1 MGQGQEE
8 SARKMITE
16 AILNGHWLML
26 QNCHLSLEFCD
37 EIMQTMLDTD
47 EMHPNFRPGFF
58 LKIFSIK
65 ANIASLLI
73 LHFIFVFIFA
83 SAKDF
88 FVRHFYFVKT
98 DVFLQYKNLPSIS
111 AHNTWE
117 FSHPASLS
125 RQICLFFT

>member
-16 AILNGHWLML
+16 GILNGHWLML

-58 LKIFSIK
+58 RENIFKQCSG
-65 ANIASLLI
+65 SMTCWCGYGSG
-73 LHFIFVFIFA
+73 
-83 SAKDF
+83 SAD
-88 FVRHFYFVKT
+88 
-98 DVFLQYKNLPSIS
+98 P
-111 AHNTWE
+111 
-117 FSHPASLS
+117 
-125 RQICLFFT
+125 CL

>member
-58 LKIFSIK
+58 VKIFSIK
-65 ANIASLLI
+65 ENIAGFLSP
-73 LHFIFVFIFA
+73 HFVFVFIFA
-83 SAKDF
+83 FAKYV
-88 FVRHFYFVKT
+88 FVRNF
-98 DVFLQYKNLPSIS
+98 FLLQN
-111 AHNTWE
+111 
-117 FSHPASLS
+117 
-125 RQICLFFT
+125 

>member
-58 LKIFSIK
+58 LQK
-65 ANIASLLI
+65 NIL
-73 LHFIFVFIFA
+73 
-83 SAKDF
+83 KEREYYCEF
-88 FVRHFYFVKT
+88 FDSSFYLCIYFCVCEICFRAEFF
-98 DVFLQYKNLPSIS
+98 FLQN
-111 AHNTWE
+111 
-117 FSHPASLS
+117 
-125 RQICLFFT
+125 

>member
-47 EMHPNFRPGFF
+47 EMHPNFRLGFF
-58 LKIFSIK
+58 IF
-65 ANIASLLI
+65 
-73 LHFIFVFIFA
+73 
-83 SAKDF
+83 
-88 FVRHFYFVKT
+88 
-98 DVFLQYKNLPSIS
+98 
-111 AHNTWE
+111 
-117 FSHPASLS
+117 
-125 RQICLFFT
+125 